1 MGAAGDRLAP
11 PRVLLLR
18 IELGWITPVI
28 YRRVLVPETLTLGR
42 LHRTIQA
49 VMGWQDYHLHE
60 FEIGGQRYGVPDPDW
75 DDPGSVL
82 PEARARLARCLGR
95 HKRFAYTYDFGDGW
109 EHKLVVEKV
118 LPPDRLPHPVCVDG
132 ENACPPEDVGGPPG
146 YADFL
151 EAVADP
157 EHPEH
162 EEYLTWCGGPFDP
175 AAFDLVAANRRL
187 SRIKL

>member
-1 MGAAGDRLAP
+1 MGATAAPLAA
-11 PRVLLLR
+11 PRILLLR
-18 IELGWITPVI
+18 IELEWIAPVI

-82 PEARARLARCLGR
+82 PEARVRLARCLGR
-95 HKRFAYTYDFGDGW
+95 HKRFAYTYDFGNGW
-109 EHKLVVEKV
+109 EHRLVVEKT
-118 LPPDRLPHPVCVDG
+118 LPSDRLPHPVCIDG

-162 EEYLTWCGGPFDP
+162 EQYLTGFGGQFDP
-175 AAFDLVAANRRL
+175 ATLDLFAANQRL